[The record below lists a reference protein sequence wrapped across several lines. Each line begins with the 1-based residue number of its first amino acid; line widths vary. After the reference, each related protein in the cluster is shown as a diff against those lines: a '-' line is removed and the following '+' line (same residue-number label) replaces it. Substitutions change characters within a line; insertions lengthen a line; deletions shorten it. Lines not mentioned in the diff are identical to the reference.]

1 MFLMH
6 LLLFTLTYMR
16 GTYTRPSTH
25 TLHFH
30 KEQGER
36 NFLFASV
43 CLRDGF
49 DISLGTNIHMNFLI
63 DFVIDI
69 DIF

>member
-16 GTYTRPSTH
+16 GTYARPSTH

-30 KEQGER
+30 KVQGER
-36 NFLFASV
+36 KFSFTLCV
-43 CLRDGF
+43 
-49 DISLGTNIHMNFLI
+49 HMNFLI
-63 DFVIDI
+63 DFDFDI
-69 DIF
+69 DFDIFR